1 MSLQKEKKQGG
12 RGGSDRV
19 LIKDHTLPLFCTP
32 SPFSQKSYLLNQ
44 IQAEE
49 NHLIILLSWIRN
61 LNHLKLSL
69 NLNSKLKSRLKK
81 TTADIP
87 PQLDEKRKKLGLSGS
102 DEEATAA
109 Q

>member
-1 MSLQKEKKQGG
+1 M
-12 RGGSDRV
+12 
-19 LIKDHTLPLFCTP
+19 
-32 SPFSQKSYLLNQ
+32 
-44 IQAEE
+44 
-49 NHLIILLSWIRN
+49 RN
-61 LNHLKLSL
+61 LNHLKLGL